1 MAENKKPR
9 TNWSDK
15 ARRITGV
22 IAVAVV
28 ILVIVLSV
36 SLGKGKSAPSQTVK
50 VEPAPTVVTE
60 SKPVVQESTEE
71 VKTEEVEVKPEK
83 VEIEAEPIIEIVE
96 AEEVEA
102 AAPEIEEAVEEAK
115 VEEIVETVPVV
126 EEIVE
131 EPPVVEE
138 VAPVE
143 AETASFT
150 LFGYTVENSWL
161 DGVFTSTLKEK
172 GIVTED
178 DVRGFALSEVEKYG
192 EMLTANT
199 AISFVPDGFT
209 LTYPEAVDPADYI
222 DVYKADLVA
231 YITSLF
237 ASEEAP
243 EVEEAPVEEAVEET
257 EEEMDI
263 ETSDFDVFGYR
274 ILNSWYEGVFVSQTE
289 EFGLVSEDD
298 VIGFAEYEAE
308 KYGELLTSNCYV
320 YIVPDGFILLYPE
333 TLDIAPYIGI
343 YKSDLEEY
351 ITFLFAAAEEPAVE
365 ETVEELPVVEEP
377 QAEETVAVAPE
388 AEVTEK
394 EEVRVPEP
402 VGEILVSVVTDKARV
417 ETENAPE
424 AVKKLS
430 TFSVST
436 SLGAEFGF
444 KTGREYVTV
453 FPRLDIAGEFRN
465 VFSFGPVEIGAR
477 FDIASVFRP
486 LDGTFLG
493 HDFSYFL
500 VGDNWAMDGTVDAK
514 LMFSISSSSLRGYAG
529 IGIGYSI
536 ASNVSGITS
545 HTEPKVFGFNSAVV
559 ATGVLG
565 LEWRIS
571 DAFSLSLE
579 GQARYFMETKEY
591 AVGAALRMGWNF

>member
-115 VEEIVETVPVV
+115 VEETVETVHVV
-126 EEIVE
+126 EDIVE

-150 LFGYTVENSWL
+150 LFGYTVENSWLDGLFTSTLKEKGIVAEDDVRGFALSEVEKYGEMLTASTAISFVPDGFTLTYPEAVDPADYIDAYKADLVAYITSLFASEEAPVEEKKAETASFALFGYTVENSWL

-199 AISFVPDGFT
+199 AISFVADGFT
-209 LTYPEAVDPADYI
+209 LTYPETVDPADYI
-222 DVYKADLVA
+222 EVYKADLDA

-237 ASEEAP
+237 TSK
-243 EVEEAPVEEAVEET
+243 EAPVEETEIVVEET
-257 EEEMDI
+257 E
-263 ETSDFDVFGYR
+263 
-274 ILNSWYEGVFVSQTE
+274 
-289 EFGLVSEDD
+289 
-298 VIGFAEYEAE
+298 
-308 KYGELLTSNCYV
+308 
-320 YIVPDGFILLYPE
+320 VPP
-333 TLDIAPYIGI
+333 
-343 YKSDLEEY
+343 
-351 ITFLFAAAEEPAVE
+351 
-365 ETVEELPVVEEP
+365 
-377 QAEETVAVAPE
+377 APE
-388 AEVTEK
+388 KAEAID
-394 EEVRVPEP
+394 VPEP
-402 VGEILVSVVTDKARV
+402 ISEV
-417 ETENAPE
+417 E
-424 AVKKLS
+424 VKLS
-430 TFSVST
+430 PKAEKVSSFSFRLGIDGGVEMGINEVDPYST
-436 SLGAEFGF
+436 I
-444 KTGREYVTV
+444 
-453 FPRLDIAGEFRN
+453 FPRLNISLDFRN
-465 VFSFGPVEIGAR
+465 ILSFGKLGFGTR
-477 FDIASVFRP
+477 FDIGSVFKP
-486 LDGTFLG
+486 LDGTFIG
-493 HDFSYFL
+493 HDFNYFL
-500 VGDNWAMDGTVDAK
+500 NGNNWAMDATVDAK
-514 LMFSISSSSLRGYAG
+514 LMAYLNLGKFDFYLGG
-529 IGIGYSI
+529 GIGYSI
-536 ASNVSGITS
+536 GSHNLYNRTHSGENT
-545 HTEPKVFGFNSAVV
+545 VFGFDTALV
-559 ATGVLG
+559 ATGVVG
-565 LEWRIS
+565 LEWNITDS
-571 DAFSLSLE
+571 FSLALE
-579 GQARYFMETKEY
+579 GYYRNFFQSEAKAQSF
-591 AVGAALRMGWNF
+591 AASLVMGFRF

>member
-1 MAENKKPR
+1 MKRLSKVLFALAVILLIALPLSAAKSMNVTWSWLLNDPYVTSYRYQLDGESEDGWTVVDGTTSSYQATGLDPYKDYTLYLQCTYDGKI
-9 TNWSDK
+9 WSD
-15 ARRITGV
+15 
-22 IAVAVV
+22 
-28 ILVIVLSV
+28 
-36 SLGKGKSAPSQTVK
+36 SAT
-50 VEPAPTVVTE
+50 
-60 SKPVVQESTEE
+60 ST
-71 VKTEEVEVKPEK
+71 
-83 VEIEAEPIIEIVE
+83 AY
-96 AEEVEA
+96 ALLQ
-102 AAPEIEEAVEEAK
+102 
-115 VEEIVETVPVV
+115 VEEIVEDLPV
-126 EEIVE
+126 I
-131 EPPVVEE
+131 EE

-178 DVRGFALSEVEKYG
+178 DVRGFALSEVEKYR

-222 DVYKADLVA
+222 EVYKADLEA

-243 EVEEAPVEEAVEET
+243 EVEEVPVEEAVEET

-274 ILNSWYEGVFVSQTE
+274 VLNSWYEGVFVSQTE

>member
-115 VEEIVETVPVV
+115 VEETVETVHVV
-126 EEIVE
+126 EDIVE

-172 GIVTED
+172 GIVAED

-199 AISFVPDGFT
+199 VISFVPDGFT
-209 LTYPEAVDPADYI
+209 LTYPETVNPADYI

-243 EVEEAPVEEAVEET
+243 EVEEAPVDEAVEET

-591 AVGAALRMGWNF
+591 AVGAALRMGWSF

>member
-172 GIVTED
+172 GIVAED

-199 AISFVPDGFT
+199 AISFVSDGFT
-209 LTYPEAVDPADYI
+209 LTYPETVDPADYI
-222 DVYKADLVA
+222 DVYKADLDA

-243 EVEEAPVEEAVEET
+243 VEEKKAETVSFTLFGYTVENSWLDGVFTSTLKEKGIVTEDDVRGFALSEVEKYGEMLTSNASISFVPDGFTLTYPETVDPADYIEVYKADLDAYITSLFTSEEAPVEET
-257 EEEMDI
+257 E
-263 ETSDFDVFGYR
+263 S
-274 ILNSWYEGVFVSQTE
+274 
-289 EFGLVSEDD
+289 
-298 VIGFAEYEAE
+298 
-308 KYGELLTSNCYV
+308 
-320 YIVPDGFILLYPE
+320 
-333 TLDIAPYIGI
+333 
-343 YKSDLEEY
+343 
-351 ITFLFAAAEEPAVE
+351 
-365 ETVEELPVVEEP
+365 VVEE
-377 QAEETVAVAPE
+377 AEVPPAPE
-388 AEVTEK
+388 KAEAID
-394 EEVRVPEP
+394 VPEP
-402 VGEILVSVVTDKARV
+402 ISDV
-417 ETENAPE
+417 E
-424 AVKKLS
+424 VKLS
-430 TFSVST
+430 PKAEKVSSFSFRLGIDGGVEMGINEIDPYST
-436 SLGAEFGF
+436 I
-444 KTGREYVTV
+444 
-453 FPRLDIAGEFRN
+453 FPRLNISLDFRN
-465 VFSFGPVEIGAR
+465 ILSFGKLGFGTR
-477 FDIASVFRP
+477 FDIGSVFKP
-486 LDGTFLG
+486 LDGTFIG
-493 HDFSYFL
+493 HDFNYFL
-500 VGDNWAMDGTVDAK
+500 NGNNWAMDATVDAK
-514 LMFSISSSSLRGYAG
+514 LMAYLNLGKFDFYLGG
-529 IGIGYSI
+529 GIGYSI
-536 ASNVSGITS
+536 GSHNLYNRTHSGENT
-545 HTEPKVFGFNSAVV
+545 VFGFDTALV
-559 ATGVLG
+559 ATGVVG
-565 LEWRIS
+565 LEWNITDS
-571 DAFSLSLE
+571 FSLALE
-579 GQARYFMETKEY
+579 GYYRNFFQSEAKAQSF
-591 AVGAALRMGWNF
+591 AASLVMGFRF